1 MSKPEQKK
9 EAAEA
14 RWEAAQLQA
23 ANAQRELDYAV
34 AVFEKNLEELDETTV
49 TATKNKIEEQREAI
63 KSFLMKSHE
72 VFVSEMKQYEHKMQV
87 LSRTKLVLPGDK

>member
-9 EAAEA
+9 AAAEA

-34 AVFEKNLEELDETTV
+34 AVFEKESAGMPKEDIDVVNAKIWEQQET
-49 TATKNKIEEQREAI
+49 I
-63 KSFLMKSHE
+63 KKFLLNSHSAFTSAMKE
-72 VFVSEMKQYEHKMQV
+72 YEFKVSK
-87 LSRTKLVLPGDK
+87 